1 MISGIILAGGES
13 KRFGSLKQLYR
24 IDDKS
29 FLEMILTNLDSISLI
44 SEIIIGLGYKYK
56 SILETINIK
65 SPKLKIAINP
75 DYTRGQLSTLQECI
89 KITSPYAR
97 GYMVTLVDHPFVRKQ
112 TYSKIINEFINYG
125 MRDIIIPVYNNRRG
139 HPVIFPASLK
149 DEILNAPLDIGAR
162 YVIKKFDSIV
172 RLINMIDEFILADI
186 DRIDDLEKIFF
197 KARYI

>member
-1 MISGIILAGGES
+1 MITGIILAGGES
-13 KRFGSLKQLYR
+13 KRFGSLKQIYK
-24 IDDKS
+24 IEGKS
-29 FLEMILTNLDSISLI
+29 FLEIILTNLDSISLI
-44 SEIIIGLGYKYK
+44 SEIIIGLGYEHQT
-56 SILETINIK
+56 ILESINIE

-89 KITSPYAR
+89 KIASPYAK
-97 GYMVTLVDHPFVRKQ
+97 GYLVTLVDHPFVRKQ
-112 TYSKIINEFINYG
+112 TYFRIINEFINYG
-125 MRDIIIPVYNNRRG
+125 MRDIIIPTYNNRRG

-162 YVIKKFDSIV
+162 YVIKKFDSLV

-197 KARYI
+197 KARYF